1 VSHLAAGFGAPVL
14 ALFGPTDPATW
25 APVGRRVQVLRA
37 PEQSL
42 DELTVDEVV
51 ARARL
56 IR

>member
-1 VSHLAAGFGAPVL
+1 
-14 ALFGPTDPATW
+14 
-25 APVGRRVQVLRA
+25 VLRA
-37 PEQSL
+37 PEQAL